1 MTEALLWQNF
11 KLGSKAAFEEIFTLF
26 HEDLYRYGSKMT
38 KNGPLLDDV
47 IQELFLELWQNK
59 EQLADVISV
68 KGYLF
73 RALKFK
79 LFREI
84 KREGRLTPLADDWE
98 EHAVFSHE
106 AILLEEQT
114 EFELKQRLIAH
125 LEGLTKRQREAL
137 YLRFNS
143 QLSYDEIALVM
154 DISYQGVVNIVYK
167 SIKFLREKM
176 LILIGFCLIN

>member
-11 KLGSKAAFEEIFTLF
+11 KGGSKAAFEGIFTLY
-26 HEDLYRYGSKMT
+26 HKDLYHYGRKMT
-38 KNGPLLDDV
+38 KNGPLLDDI
-47 IQELFLELWQNK
+47 IQELFLELWQSK
-59 EQLADVISV
+59 EQLADVISI

-84 KREGRLTPLADDWE
+84 KREGRLPLLADDWE
-98 EHAVFSHE
+98 EQSVISYE
-106 AILLEEQT
+106 ATLVEEQT
-114 EFELKQRLIAH
+114 EFELKQRLTAH
-125 LEGLTKRQREAL
+125 IDGLTKRQREAL

-143 QLSYDEIALVM
+143 QLSYDEIAAVM
-154 DISYQGVVNIVYK
+154 DISYQGAVNIVYK